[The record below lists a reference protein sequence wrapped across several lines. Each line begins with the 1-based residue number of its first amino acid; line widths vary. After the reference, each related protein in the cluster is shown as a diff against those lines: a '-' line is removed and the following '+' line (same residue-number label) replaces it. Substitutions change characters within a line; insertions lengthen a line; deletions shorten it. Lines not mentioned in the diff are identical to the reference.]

1 LKKLSIVTDVRVFLL
16 PIFMF
21 VISGCGVL
29 ERPTGYS
36 ANPSIDGGYTIETCD
51 ESEFEDK
58 WWAFETDNAAANT
71 FVPAYQDYCTYVSP
85 DLVFFWNLEEQYG
98 YYNYDFDWEC
108 ENENT
113 MKIVDRASKDVSRVK
128 IYGLLPNGCYSVK
141 VSYDGLSAKGEICP
155 CEYNGP

>member
-1 LKKLSIVTDVRVFLL
+1 MKKNSIVTNVRIFLL

-36 ANPSIDGGYTIETCD
+36 GKPSLDGYTVQTCD

-113 MKIVDRASKDVSRVK
+113 MKIVDRSSGDVSRVK
-128 IYGLLPNGCYSVK
+128 IFGLLQNGCYSVK
-141 VSYDGLSAKGEICP
+141 VSYNGMSAKGEICP